1 MFARLRD
8 WTVSL
13 AQRRAAEYWLAFLCF
28 AESSV
33 FPIPSDLLFVPMA
46 LIRMDKV
53 WRYALISSIFSV
65 LGGIFGW
72 LIGFYA
78 YDMLARPILDFYGVY
93 EEFEGW
99 RIYVAGNVWLI
110 LLLLVTSGLAHLPPM
125 KIVTILSGA
134 IGFNFWVFL
143 LSAIVARTA
152 RFYLLAWLV
161 KRYGV
166 AILGFLG
173 RRLKQIV
180 TGVVVAVIAAAVGY
194 MVFYT

>member
-1 MFARLRD
+1 MFKGLKD

-28 AESSV
+28 AESSI

-46 LIRMDKV
+46 LIRMDRV
-53 WRYALISSIFSV
+53 WRYALISSVFSV

-72 LIGFYA
+72 FIGFYA
-78 YDMLARPILDFYGVY
+78 YDMLAKPILNFYGAY

-99 RIYVAGNVWLI
+99 RSYVAGNLWLI
-110 LLLLVTSGLAHLPPM
+110 LVLLVSAGFTHLPPM
-125 KIVTILSGA
+125 KVVTILSGA
-134 IGFNFWVFL
+134 VGFNFWVFL

-161 KRYGV
+161 KRYGA
-166 AILGFLG
+166 AILDFLSH
-173 RRLKQIV
+173 RLKQ
-180 TGVVVAVIAAAVGY
+180 VVVIIAVAAVVAIIGY
-194 MVFYT
+194 MMFYT